1 MSLEFKH
8 IPVMSEDIDRIL
20 TPYKSGLYIDCTFG
34 GGSITRKILSKK
46 NTKVI
51 SIDRDNFVESFSK

>member
-34 GGSITRKILSKK
+34 GGSITKKILSKK
-46 NTKVI
+46 IQKL
-51 SIDRDNFVESFSK
+51 FL